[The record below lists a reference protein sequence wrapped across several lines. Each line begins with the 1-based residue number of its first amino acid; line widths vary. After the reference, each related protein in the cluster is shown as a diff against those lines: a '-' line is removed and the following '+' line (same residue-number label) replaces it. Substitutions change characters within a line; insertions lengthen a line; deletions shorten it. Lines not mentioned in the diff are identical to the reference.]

1 MVILGLFLNNEVRT
15 GGNRR
20 YLELMESLAERGN
33 RVVVIMNP
41 ALDYRPSYFSRLD
54 LSVRYRRKGF
64 PPASFLFS
72 VAVRRNLATLLDY
85 LGEAGSSLPE
95 WILIHGD
102 LHLKAAM
109 FLKERL
115 GARLFFAYRCND
127 VDRSVL
133 MRAYTRMNAR
143 DRILS
148 RLHEVIN
155 RANEKKVAKVA
166 DLVTFQNTDDREAFL
181 RRTGAN
187 ADATIIIP
195 GNIGLPRFDPAWEN
209 RNASV
214 AVSRLVYVGVLSAT
228 KGIQYALKACAILK
242 ERGYG
247 HLRLAVL
254 GKTDGAEKTIS
265 LVREL
270 GIEDM
275 VSFEGY
281 ALPFPYFAECDLFV
295 YPSIYDAF
303 PDTILESLHVGCP
316 VIASRVGGIPDM
328 LAHDELLFESG
339 DSAGIADMIEACVRD
354 PSRYLRMKKLCA
366 ERANAYRFDW
376 AEAWERAMGAFTRKH
391 APAGRRARES

>member
-1 MVILGLFLNNEVRT
+1 MVILGLFLNKELRT

-33 RVVVIMNP
+33 RVVMLMNP
-41 ALDYRPSYFSRLD
+41 DLDYRPAHFIRLD
-54 LSVRYRRKGF
+54 VPVRYRRKGF

-72 VAVRRNLATLLDY
+72 VAVRRNLKTLLDY
-85 LGEAGSSLPE
+85 FGEGSSLPE

-102 LHLKAAM
+102 LHLKAAI
-109 FLKERL
+109 FLEKRL

-133 MRAYTRMNAR
+133 MRTFTRMNAR

-148 RLHEVIN
+148 RLHETLN
-155 RANEKKVAKVA
+155 RSSEKKVAKFA
-166 DLVTFQNTDDREAFL
+166 DAVTFQNTDDRDAFV
-181 RRTGAN
+181 RRTGSDI
-187 ADATIIIP
+187 DATTIIP

-247 HLRLAVL
+247 YLRLAIL
-254 GKTDGAEKTIS
+254 GKTDGAEKAIS
-265 LVREL
+265 LVRDL
-270 GIEDM
+270 GIGDM
-275 VSFEGY
+275 VTFEGF

-295 YPSIYDAF
+295 YPSVYDAF
-303 PDTILESLHVGCP
+303 PDTILEALHVGCP

-339 DSAGIADMIEACVRD
+339 DAKGIADMIEACVRD
-354 PSRYLRMKKLCA
+354 PARYMSMKTLCA

-376 AEAWERAMGAFTRKH
+376 AEAWERAMGAIPRKH